1 MHITINGEAADVAA
15 SSSVKDCLE
24 ARGLNPAVV
33 VVERNRVIVPA
44 ENFAVTTLEEHDV
57 LEILHFV
64 GGG

>member
-1 MHITINGEAADVAA
+1 MHIIVNGEEILL
-15 SSSVKDCLE
+15 SEGSSVKACLE

-44 ENFAVTTLEEHDV
+44 ANFADTMLEEGDV